1 MKQKS
6 PERALFVVKLSA
18 NRSYSFSKKSHAE
31 QEIYTPPGVP
41 RSRSLTRFT
50 MRVGLEHLGQSVL
63 LLVSMN
69 FLRSPVLAIFAIMLA
84 LPGTNVSA
92 RALDVFELPPS
103 RASRIESSGTSR
115 KDCPG
120 LGH

>member
-41 RSRSLTRFT
+41 RSRSFTRFT
-50 MRVGLEHLGQSVL
+50 MRVGLEHFGQSVL
-63 LLVSMN
+63 LLVSMT

-84 LPGTNVSA
+84 LPGANVSA
-92 RALDVFELPPS
+92 HALDILIAAFLS
-103 RASRIESSGTSR
+103 DIQDRIIRT
-115 KDCPG
+115 
-120 LGH
+120 